1 MSDEI
6 DPSLLKTMR
15 DEREIQ
21 GILLRY
27 CRGVDRKDFELMESA
42 YHPDAYDDHGFYKG
56 DVKGLIAAIKARHET
71 IDQSAHFLGNCLI
84 ELDGARAFVETYCV
98 LYQHGRTGN
107 VDFATGD
114 MTYRRFTIG
123 VRYADRLEERRG
135 EWKIAH
141 RVVVYEWARE
151 ELGDL
156 RFNPDW
162 TVARRSR
169 EDMIYRIPASGAQAS

>member
-1 MSDEI
+1 MSDLV

-21 GILLRY
+21 RTLLRY
-27 CRGVDRKDFELMESA
+27 FRGVDRKDFALMESS

-56 DVKGLIAAIKARHET
+56 DVKGLIEAIQARHET
-71 IDQSAHFLGNCLI
+71 IEQSMHVAGNCLI
-84 ELDGARAFVETYCV
+84 ELDGARAFVETYGV
-98 LYQHGRTGN
+98 LHQHGRTGS
-107 VDFATGD
+107 VRFSTGE

-123 VRYADRLEERRG
+123 VRYADRFEERRG

-141 RVVVYEWARE
+141 RVVVYEWVRE
-151 ELGDL
+151 EDGDL
-156 RFNPDW
+156 QFNPDW

-169 EDMIYRIPASGAQAS
+169 DDMIYRIPASDTKMG